1 MQLNCKWIL
10 KFKGGIG
17 IWNGR
22 RDSNT
27 SLASTIPSNTTNFS
41 KTVLQLYCTLINEH
55 MVITTKDSILKKY
68 YEMNGQQSMFG
79 YDNLEF
85 KTINH
90 LKLKQR

>member
-1 MQLNCKWIL
+1 
-10 KFKGGIG
+10 
-17 IWNGR
+17 
-22 RDSNT
+22 
-27 SLASTIPSNTTNFS
+27 
-41 KTVLQLYCTLINEH
+41 

-90 LKLKQR
+90 PIPLYFLDCKILS